1 VKKFR
6 VAALLLGAVLGA
18 GTATAAS
25 AGTATA
31 TSAGTA
37 TMAGAAASGVANRAR
52 DRAATAANEATGTAA
67 RAAATATADTA
78 RAAQSPAT
86 AQPVVLVGI
95 PGLRWSDVS
104 AAGTPALWR
113 LASAGSVGNL
123 VVHATSSL
131 TCPADG
137 WLTLNAGARAGA
149 PRPHSGQCP
158 ALPAVVPDRTV
169 SGGTPVPAEIR
180 QMPALIA
187 YNRQFHYSPDW
198 GLLARAA
205 GPGRCS
211 TAIGPG
217 AALALASPSGRVPGY
232 LPSLSAAT
240 RSTFARCPLTTVD
253 LGPVPAASAPS
264 GPQARA
270 AAVRADDRT
279 LARIDAELPAGTI
292 LVVAAPADDLS
303 PHLRLIVVDGPGYAA
318 GVLNTSSTRQ
328 PGLTQVT
335 DVTASVLH
343 WRGQPVP
350 SAAVGADLTRGD
362 RGSLPAQIR
371 ALVGQDTASQVY
383 RTTFGWFFAIFAV
396 AEAVVFGLIALLWRG
411 PQNAP
416 RRRAAFRVVG
426 VAAACVPVGTFL
438 ASLVPWW
445 MLPHPAVLL
454 YVLAAAW
461 AAVLAAIAL
470 TGPWRRDP
478 LGPAGIVCGV
488 TVAVIGLDVMTGS
501 RLELNTPFGLNVLW
515 GGRFYGED
523 NNTVGIYGAAAILS
537 AAWLASLLLRRGQ
550 ARPDGRTG
558 WRGPRG
564 QAVLAAS
571 AVALF
576 AVVASGWPGFGG
588 KVGGT
593 IAVVPGLLLLIL
605 AVAGVRITW
614 RRAALLAVS
623 GVLVI
628 AAFALVNY
636 FVPLTGHSDIGSFA
650 GQALHGQGGGTL
662 QRKIST
668 NLSSLTG
675 TPFSLIIPAAVIALG
690 VLLLRPEW
698 FRAGALNRA
707 RQTVPLLG
715 ISLAAI
721 WVVAVLGWFA
731 EDSGV
736 AVPGAMLPLVLPLT
750 IAIVASAPQAG
761 ERRPGP
767 VARQAILEPDLPP

>member
-1 VKKFR
+1 VKRFR
-6 VAALLLGAVLGA
+6 VAALLLGAALGA
-18 GTATAAS
+18 GVATAAS
-25 AGTATA
+25 A
-31 TSAGTA
+31 
-37 TMAGAAASGVANRAR
+37 
-52 DRAATAANEATGTAA
+52 DAATAGG
-67 RAAATATADTA
+67 AATAA
-78 RAAQSPAT
+78 RAAQSPPRAH
-86 AQPVVLVGI
+86 PVVLVGI

-123 VVHATSSL
+123 VVHATSSM

-158 ALPAVVPDRTV
+158 ALPAVVPGHTP
-169 SGGTPVPAEIR
+169 SGATPAPAVIR

-217 AALALASPSGRVPGY
+217 AALALASPSGRVSGY

-240 RSTFARCPLTTVD
+240 RSTFARCPLTAVD
-253 LGPVPAASAPS
+253 LGLVPAASAP
-264 GPQARA
+264 GGAQART
-270 AAVRADDRT
+270 AAVRADDRA
-279 LARIDAELPAGTI
+279 LARIDAELPAGSI

-362 RGSLPAQIR
+362 RGSLTAQIR
-371 ALVGQDTASQVY
+371 ALVGQDTAAQVY

-396 AEAVVFGLIALLWRG
+396 GEAVVFGLIALLGRG
-411 PQNAP
+411 PQNVP
-416 RRRAAFRVVG
+416 RRRAAFRVAG

-454 YVLAAAW
+454 YLLAAAW
-461 AAVLAAIAL
+461 AAVLAVIAL

-523 NNTVGIYGAAAILS
+523 NNTVGIYGAAAILC
-537 AAWLASLLLRRGQ
+537 AAWLASLLLRRGP
-550 ARPDGRTG
+550 ARPGGRSG

-593 IAVVPGLLLLIL
+593 IAVVPGLLLLIM

-614 RRAALLAVS
+614 RRGVLLAVS

-636 FVPLTGHSDIGSFA
+636 FVPLTGHSDIGAFA

-668 NLSSLTG
+668 NLSSLTA
-675 TPFSLIIPAAVIALG
+675 TPFNLIIPAAVIVLG

-698 FRAGALNRA
+698 FRAGALTRA

-715 ISLAAI
+715 VSLAAI

-736 AVPGAMLPLVLPLT
+736 AVPGAMLPLVLPLA

-761 ERRPGP
+761 ERRDGP
-767 VARQAILEPDLPP
+767 VLRQAILEPELPP

>member
-1 VKKFR
+1 VKRFR
-6 VAALLLGAVLGA
+6 VAALLLGAALGT

-25 AGTATA
+25 AATAGGAATTARTATA
-31 TSAGTA
+31 G
-37 TMAGAAASGVANRAR
+37 
-52 DRAATAANEATGTAA
+52 
-67 RAAATATADTA
+67 TA
-78 RAAQSPAT
+78 RAAQSPPMAH
-86 AQPVVLVGI
+86 PVVLVGI

-149 PRPHSGQCP
+149 PRPHSGPCP
-158 ALPAVVPDRTV
+158 ALPAVTPDRTP
-169 SGGTPVPAEIR
+169 SGATPAPADIR

-217 AALALASPSGRVPGY
+217 AALALASPSGRVSGY

-240 RSTFARCPLTTVD
+240 RSTFARCPLTAVD
-253 LGPVPAASAPS
+253 LGPVPAASAP
-264 GPQARA
+264 GGAQARA
-270 AAVRADDRT
+270 AAVRADDRA
-279 LARIDAELPAGTI
+279 LARIDAELPAGSI

-318 GVLNTSSTRQ
+318 GVLNTPSTRQ

-335 DVTASVLH
+335 DVTASVLR

-350 SAAVGADLTRGD
+350 SAAVGTELTRGD

-371 ALVGQDTASQVY
+371 ALVGQDTAAQVY
-383 RTTFGWFFAIFAV
+383 RATFGWFFAIFAV
-396 AEAVVFGLIALLWRG
+396 AEVVVFGLIALLWRG
-411 PQNAP
+411 PRNAP
-416 RRRAAFRVVG
+416 RRRAAFRVAG

-454 YVLAAAW
+454 YLLTAAW
-461 AAVLAAIAL
+461 AAVLAVVAL

-478 LGPAGIVCGV
+478 LGPAGIVCSV

-523 NNTVGIYGAAAILS
+523 NNTVGIYGAAAILC
-537 AAWLASLLLRRGQ
+537 AAWLASLLLRRGPAQ
-550 ARPDGRTG
+550 PAGRTG

-593 IAVVPGLLLLIL
+593 IAVVPGLLLLIM

-614 RRAALLAVS
+614 RRAVLLAVS

-628 AAFALVNY
+628 AAFGLVNY
-636 FVPLTGHSDIGSFA
+636 FVPLTGHSDIGAFA
-650 GQALHGQGGGTL
+650 GQALQGEGGGTL

-668 NLSSLTG
+668 NLSSLTA
-675 TPFSLIIPAAVIALG
+675 TPFSLIIPAVVVALG

-698 FRAGALNRA
+698 FRAGALTHARRA
-707 RQTVPLLG
+707 VPLLG

-736 AVPGAMLPLVLPLT
+736 GVPGAMLPLVLPLA
-750 IAIVASAPQAG
+750 IAIVASAPVDRA
-761 ERRPGP
+761 RRPGP
-767 VARQAILEPDLPP
+767 VTRPAILEPDLPP

>member
-1 VKKFR
+1 VKRFR
-6 VAALLLGAVLGA
+6 VAALLLGATLGVGA
-18 GTATAAS
+18 ATAAS
-25 AGTATA
+25 AGAATVA
-31 TSAGTA
+31 SAGTA
-37 TMAGAAASGVANRAR
+37 APAAH
-52 DRAATAANEATGTAA
+52 
-67 RAAATATADTA
+67 TATAD
-78 RAAQSPAT
+78 AAHSPGA
-86 AQPVVLVGI
+86 AHPVVLVGI

-158 ALPAVVPDRTV
+158 ALPAVVPGRTA
-169 SGGTPVPAEIR
+169 SGAAPAPADIR

-217 AALALASPSGRVPGY
+217 AALALASPSGRVSGY

-240 RSTFARCPLTTVD
+240 RSTFARCPLTAVD
-253 LGPVPAASAPS
+253 LGPVPAASAP
-264 GPQARA
+264 GGAQARA
-270 AAVRADDRT
+270 AAVRADDRA
-279 LARIDAELPAGTI
+279 LARIDAELPAGSI

-303 PHLRLIVVDGPGYAA
+303 PHLRLIVVDGPGYPA

-371 ALVGQDTASQVY
+371 ALVGQDTAAQVY

-396 AEAVVFGLIALLWRG
+396 AEAVLFGLIALLWRG
-411 PQNAP
+411 PRKAT
-416 RRRAAFRVVG
+416 RRRAAFRVTG

-445 MLPHPAVLL
+445 MLPHPAVVLYLL
-454 YVLAAAW
+454 TAAW
-461 AAVLAAIAL
+461 AAVLAVIAL

-478 LGPAGIVCGV
+478 LGPAGVVCGV
-488 TVAVIGLDVMTGS
+488 TVAVVGLDVMTGS

-523 NNTVGIYGAAAILS
+523 NNTVGIYGAAAILC
-537 AAWLASLLLRRGQ
+537 AAWLASLLLRHGS
-550 ARPDGRTG
+550 ARPASQTAPAGRAG

-593 IAVVPGLLLLIL
+593 IAVVPGLLLLIM

-668 NLSSLTG
+668 NLSSLTA
-675 TPFSLIIPAAVIALG
+675 TPFSLIIPAAVVALG

-698 FRAGALNRA
+698 FRAGALTRA
-707 RQTVPLLG
+707 RRAVPLLG

-721 WVVAVLGWFA
+721 WVVALLGWFA

-736 AVPGAMLPLVLPLT
+736 AVPGAMLPLVLPLA
-750 IAIVASAPQAG
+750 IAIVASAPKAS
-761 ERRPGP
+761 ERRPES
-767 VARQAILEPDLPP
+767 VVRQAILEPDLPP